1 MTQTAPPYSYSAK
14 NYSLLTK
21 PGIIMGNLVT
31 TAGGFAL
38 ASKGNF
44 SFLLFL
50 ATLLGLGLII
60 ASSCVC
66 NNLIDRTS
74 DKKMKRTQ
82 NRPLVTGA
90 ISTRSAAYFAV
101 GLGIAGTVALA
112 LLTNLLT
119 LFIAL
124 FGFVVYVTIYSFS
137 KYHTV
142 HGTLIGSV
150 AGAVPPV
157 VGYCA
162 ASNHLDL
169 GAYILFAMIVL
180 WQMPHFFAI
189 AIYRKSDYD
198 AASIPVVPLVRGI
211 KNTKIQMV
219 LYTIAFTAVSLQLT
233 IFHYTGLAYLIVAA
247 FLGLTWLALAIT
259 GFTTQDDNK
268 WARKMFIFSLIT
280 IMGLSITIP
289 FSVLS

>member
-1 MTQTAPPYSYSAK
+1 MTSPSYSYSAK

-21 PGIIMGNLVT
+21 PGIIMGNLIT

-50 ATLLGLGLII
+50 ATLLGLGLLI

-66 NNLIDRTS
+66 NNLIDRVS

-90 ISTRSAAYFAV
+90 ITTRSAALFAI
-101 GLGIAGTVALA
+101 GLGLAGTGALA
-112 LLTNLLT
+112 YLTNWLT
-119 LFIAL
+119 LSVAL
-124 FGFVVYVTIYSFS
+124 FGFLVYVTIYSFS

-162 ASNHLDL
+162 VSNQLDL

-189 AIYRKSDYD
+189 AIYRKNDYD
-198 AASIPVVPLVRGI
+198 AASIPVVPLIRGI
-211 KNTKIQMV
+211 PNTKIQML
-219 LYTIAFTAVSLQLT
+219 LYTIAFAAVSLLLT
-233 IFHYTGLAYLIVAA
+233 FFNYTGLAYLIVAA
-247 FLGLTWLALAIT
+247 TLGLAWIALAIT
-259 GFTTQDDNK
+259 GFTAKNDSK

-280 IMGLSITIP
+280 IMALSITIP
-289 FSVLS
+289 FSVL